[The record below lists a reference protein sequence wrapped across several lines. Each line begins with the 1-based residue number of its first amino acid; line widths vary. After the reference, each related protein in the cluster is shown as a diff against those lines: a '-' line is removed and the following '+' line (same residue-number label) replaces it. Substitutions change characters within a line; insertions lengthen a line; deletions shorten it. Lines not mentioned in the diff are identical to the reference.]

1 MFRFIICVVH
11 ISPCHQH
18 KLCNRRKHVNT
29 TIKWGKHVRRKN
41 EKNLS
46 KNINT
51 WERAGTYI
59 HTYMYTETYR
69 RLWSSTQAGKQ

>member
-1 MFRFIICVVH
+1 M
-11 ISPCHQH
+11 
-18 KLCNRRKHVNT
+18 K
-29 TIKWGKHVRRKN
+29 
-41 EKNLS
+41 KNLS

-69 RLWSSTQAGKQ
+69 RLWSSTQAGKLGEERYDHV